1 MKALKIDSENVEG
14 LVARGALYANSGDL
28 ETAIKDFE
36 GALKHNPHHKNAK
49 KYMCETLSAVAK

>member
-1 MKALKIDSENVEG
+1 M
-14 LVARGALYANSGDL
+14 ARGALYANSGDL